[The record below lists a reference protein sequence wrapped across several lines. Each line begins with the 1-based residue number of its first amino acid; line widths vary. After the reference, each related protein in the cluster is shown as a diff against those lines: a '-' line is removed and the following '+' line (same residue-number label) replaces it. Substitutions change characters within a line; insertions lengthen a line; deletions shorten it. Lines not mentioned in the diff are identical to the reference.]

1 MMKDDILATAQQ
13 LMKQGGY
20 EALNFGVIAEQLKIT
35 RANIHYHFGNKDTLA
50 EAATAA
56 YIGDWHDK
64 LEQFAAQCSGDFVG
78 FMAAL
83 DDELARELDA
93 SEGASASICSQLLKN
108 RASLPPALGEMVDRH
123 HAHVL
128 DFLEQLI
135 TSARQRGQRLAPELA
150 ARQLAREAMAV
161 FFGALSLATALRGT
175 GRKSSPAKGVIRTWT
190 ERLGDARG

>member
-1 MMKDDILATAQQ
+1 MKDEILSTAQR

-20 EALNFGVIAEQLKIT
+20 EALNFGVIAEQLGIT
-35 RANIHYHFGNKDTLA
+35 RANVHYHFGNKDSLA

-56 YIGDWHDK
+56 YVGDWHRR
-64 LEQFAAQCSGDFVG
+64 LEQLAAQCEGDFVR
-78 FMAAL
+78 FMAGL
-83 DDELARELDA
+83 DDELARELET
-93 SEGASASICSQLLKN
+93 SEGACSSICSQLLKN

-135 TSARQRGQRLAPELA
+135 TSARRRGQRLAPELT
-150 ARQLAREAMAV
+150 ARHLAREAMAV
-161 FFGALSLATALRGT
+161 FFGALSLATALHDT
-175 GRKSSPAKGVIRTWT
+175 GRKSSAAKGVIRTWA